1 MANRYANLV
10 GSNKIKDEYTKINQG
25 FDKVQQDMDAKPDRS
40 IAQVNDVQMGTDD
53 TLTIEGS
60 TGITISTNPSQ
71 KKVTI
76 TATGTSTPG
85 PHGPSHNND
94 GADPIPDL
102 QNLTNE
108 FDAHKADE
116 ANPHNVTSEQINTLP
131 NDSMQASDTYDQY
144 PNGVT
149 VVSYFSGIDQGFPA
163 QHGTL
168 STFRGRG
175 QVAYTRQEFVQNNPF
190 RKWERAWAAGPG
202 QWYDWV
208 ESVSTDVIKYGSG
221 SPEGVVAASP
231 GSLYR
236 RIDTGELWVKK
247 TGAGNTGWGQVAVS

>member
-25 FDKVQQDMDAKPDRS
+25 FDKVEQEMDAKPDRS
-40 IAQVNDVQMGTDD
+40 IAQVNNVQMGTDD

-102 QNLTNE
+102 QDLTNA
-108 FDAHKADE
+108 FDAHKADYE
-116 ANPHNVTSEQINTLP
+116 QNAIKRNGNVAMRANLTFSRSLVGLEWRDGN
-131 NDSMQASDTYDQY
+131 SDTTGELGNFPEVTD
-144 PNGVT
+144 GVVT
-149 VVSYFSGIDQGFPA
+149 VRIFRNVNTTGNKRFQLLRGDGGAAAVFEIINGGI
-163 QHGTL
+163 
-168 STFRGRG
+168 
-175 QVAYTRQEFVQNNPF
+175 TRLADTNVNIL
-190 RKWERAWAAGPG
+190 AG
-202 QWYDWV
+202 
-208 ESVSTDVIKYGSG
+208 SVN
-221 SPEGVVAASP
+221 PEGSVTAP
-231 GSLYR
+231 QGSLYLR
-236 RIDTGELWVKK
+236 TDGNIYIKESGS
-247 TGAGNTGWGQVAVS
+247 GNTGWKVVQTA